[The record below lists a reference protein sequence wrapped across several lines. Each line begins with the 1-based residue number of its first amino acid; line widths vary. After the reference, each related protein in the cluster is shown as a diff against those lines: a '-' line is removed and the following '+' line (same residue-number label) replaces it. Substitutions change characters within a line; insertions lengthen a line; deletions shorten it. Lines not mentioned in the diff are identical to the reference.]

1 MKHSGYWHG
10 EYRKEP
16 LLIARIIVGV
26 LALLFWT
33 ESTPGFVAAEPP
45 ALPLASSVANGDTV
59 YIARDYAFTGPDQI
73 PAGWISVKLINQGED
88 LHQLQFI
95 KLPDG
100 KTAED
105 FAAAM
110 TANHTRLPAGI
121 ERRGGPNSVIPGEQ
135 GMATVHLD
143 EGQYVVICGIPD
155 RRGVPHVALG
165 MLKALRVTPGLAK
178 KSDPPHGDITITEA
192 DFSFRLSAPI
202 PAGRRT
208 IRVVNTGSQA
218 HEVVVVQLAPR
229 ATVDAFLDAFQPGV
243 ATLPAGQPVGGM
255 VGLEPGGEG
264 FFTIDFVRGQYGL
277 ICFLP
282 DLVQRA
288 PHFTRG
294 MLLDVT
300 VN

>member
-16 LLIARIIVGV
+16 LLIARIIVCV
-26 LALLFWT
+26 LALLFGT
-33 ESTPGFVAAEPP
+33 GSTPGFVAGEP
-45 ALPLASSVANGDTV
+45 ALPLASSVVNGDTV

-73 PAGWISVKLINQGED
+73 PAGWISVTLINRGED

-110 TANHTRLPAGI
+110 TANHTLLPAGI

-135 GMATVHLD
+135 GMATVRLD

-208 IRVVNTGSQA
+208 IRVVNTGSQP

-243 ATLPAGQPVGGM
+243 ATQPTGQPVGGM

-282 DLVQRA
+282 DLLQRA

-294 MLLDVT
+294 MLLEVT